1 MKLIE
6 VKTSTDLDAIVDTL
20 TAAFIEDDPVVN
32 WLIPPET
39 PERERYLRGFLRAWV
54 KFMLDHEGTAIVT
67 ADHSGVIVWEPSPSG
82 RTVPVS
88 AEDEEAFLAD
98 IAASTGPAEKRCLQL
113 IEALDTNYPDGLPRH
128 GHIALAAV
136 RPEARGTDARTAL
149 TDELVKLAVSLDLGG
164 YCEASSERNA
174 LLWERLGMQRIG
186 EPIHL
191 PESEVSLIPMFIP
204 PPGGQ
209 G

>member
-1 MKLIE
+1 MKVNE

-20 TAAFIEDDPVVN
+20 TAAFLEDDPVVN
-32 WLIPPET
+32 WLIPPGT

-67 ADHSGVIVWEPSPSG
+67 ADHSGVLIWEPSPSG
-82 RTVPVS
+82 RKVPLT

-113 IEALDTNYPDGLPRH
+113 IEALDSNYPRDLPRH
-128 GHIALAAV
+128 GHVALAAV
-136 RPEARGTDARTAL
+136 HPEARGTDARTAL
-149 TDELVKLAVSLDLGG
+149 TDELVRLAVSLDLGG

-186 EPIHL
+186 EPIQL
-191 PESEVSLIPMFIP
+191 PESDVTLTPMFIP
-204 PPGGQ
+204 PPGVQ

>member
-1 MKLIE
+1 M
-6 VKTSTDLDAIVDTL
+6 KTSTDLDTIVDTL
-20 TAAFIEDDPVVN
+20 TAAFIEDDPIVN
-32 WLIPPET
+32 WLIPHGT
-39 PERERYLRGFLRAWV
+39 PDRERYLRGFLRAWV

-82 RTVPVS
+82 RTVPIP

-113 IEALDTNYPDGLPRH
+113 IEALDTNYPRDLPPH
-128 GHIALAAV
+128 GHVALAAV
-136 RPEARGTDARTAL
+136 RPDARGTDTRTAL
-149 TDELVKLAVSLDLGG
+149 TDELVRLAVTLDLGG

-186 EPIHL
+186 EAIQL
-191 PESEVSLIPMFIP
+191 PESDVSLIPMFIP
-204 PPGGQ
+204 PPRGHA
-209 G
+209 